1 MTTIR
6 AYQVILLLIVALVL
20 STSLSI
26 VQGLT
31 FGEAPGFAVGTT
43 GGGDATPDHPK
54 TLEELIELLGDD
66 QPRVVVLDKEFSF
79 LGSEGN
85 TTETGCRPK
94 SNTAC
99 LAKNNGFKGQ
109 DVILFPGDT
118 TLTHTGGC
126 DQQVKVEIT
135 YDNANKQ
142 MMSVGSNKTLRGVGK
157 KGVLKGKGLK
167 LEGDNIIIQNIHIT
181 ELNPQ
186 YIWGGD
192 AFFMGGIDKRALKKI
207 WIDHVKVSRVGRQM
221 FVSGFDG
228 VESITISNSDFDGR
242 TDWSSSC
249 DGRHYWGFILD
260 GTTTRVSFLQ
270 NYVHSTSGRSP
281 KIIGASSP
289 NANVVAH
296 IANNYWSDN
305 SGHSFEPGKNAFVL
319 AEGNFFEGTLQ
330 PMEADAE
337 KASISVADDCSAALG
352 RSCPGNTVEKSGK
365 FESVNGARAL
375 ETVKKYKEI
384 TGYKPGEATQLSES
398 ADNFGV
404 GTLGDSPSQGE
415 VNQTDGSQS
424 EANTKQEDPAPGTS
438 TTGSQSVKMLING
451 STGADAPNLNGQESA
466 ADGSSG
472 KQGSNGETPSPA
484 NQGSNEGDS
493 TQQTDGQGSVPQ
505 DSGPPETLPQKPKCT
520 KISRRV

>member
-1 MTTIR
+1 LRGGTHILSQALLRTRSTTMR
-6 AYQVILLLIVALVL
+6 PCRVILHASVLTVLLA
-20 STSLSI
+20 TQSI
-26 VQGLT
+26 AQGFT
-31 FGEAPGFAVGTT
+31 TGEAPGFAVGTT
-43 GGGDATPDHPK
+43 GGGNAIPDHPK
-54 TLEELIELLGDD
+54 TLDELKELLRDD
-66 QPRVVVLDKEFSF
+66 KPRVVVLDKEFNF
-79 LGSEGN
+79 LGSEGK
-85 TTETGCRPK
+85 TTEMGCRPK

-99 LAKNNGFKGQ
+99 LAKSNGFKGQ

-126 DQQVKVEIT
+126 DQPEKVEIT
-135 YDNANKQ
+135 YDNASKD
-142 MMSVGSNKTLRGVGK
+142 MLSVRSNKTLRGVGK

-337 KASISVADDCSAALG
+337 KASISVADDCSPALG

-415 VNQTDGSQS
+415 VNQTDGSQP
-424 EANTKQEDPAPGTS
+424 EANTKQEDPAQSEANVKQEDPTPAANTS
-438 TTGSQSVKMLING
+438 ATGAPKTNG
-451 STGADAPNLNGQESA
+451 SIT
-466 ADGSSG
+466 
-472 KQGSNGETPSPA
+472 KQGST
-484 NQGSNEGDS
+484 
-493 TQQTDGQGSVPQ
+493 
-505 DSGPPETLPQKPKCT
+505 
-520 KISRRV
+520 